1 MQQQEFKRQL
11 IEWRGLLLRC
21 LAFWLVLFTGYGKKP
36 IVMLNRLYPQLLAG
50 GITLLITLLPL
61 QAFSFE
67 KSKLQKFESLPA
79 SVAMQ
84 GEVQA
89 LFAPRH
95 DIEGVL
101 VKLIHDAQ
109 HTVQL
114 AAYGFTS
121 RSLAQALIQAKKRG
135 VRVEVLLDYERTVK
149 ERAADR
155 MKIIPELL
163 AEGVMVRVW
172 RAPAHT
178 DGIMHHKF
186 IVIDSASKNATVITG
201 SYNFTFSARS
211 RNAENVLILRNAQE
225 ASKSFTQEFN
235 QLYMHAI
242 ALK

>member
-1 MQQQEFKRQL
+1 MTQQQKFKRQL
-11 IEWRGLLLRC
+11 IEWRGRLC
-21 LAFWLVLFTGYGKKP
+21 GLASDAVSFFCDCRKLV
-36 IVMLNRLYPQLLAG
+36 VMLKRLHPRLLAG
-50 GITLLITLLPL
+50 GMALLISALPL
-61 QAFSFE
+61 QVFSFE
-67 KSKLQKFESLPA
+67 KSKLQNFEPLPL
-79 SVAMQ
+79 SVAAQ
-84 GEVQA
+84 GEVQT

-101 VKLIHDAQ
+101 VKLIHNAQ

-121 RSLAQALIQAKKRG
+121 RSLSQALIQAKKRG

-155 MKIIPELL
+155 MKVLPELL
-163 AEGVMVRVW
+163 AGGITVRAW
-172 RAPAHT
+172 RAPVQT

-186 IVIDSASKNATVITG
+186 MVIDAASKNATVMTG
-201 SYNFTFSARS
+201 SYNFTLSARS

-235 QLYMHAI
+235 QLYTHAL